1 MIPKTERLS
10 ADVLILGGGLA
21 GCMGAVAAIKKG
33 CTVILAD
40 KAWVGSSGESTFAA
54 RRYPLLRPEQDDMHE
69 WLERWNKAG
78 DSMFDPEWLEW
89 YGKNVHELILMLD
102 SWGMEFEKDAQ
113 GRFKR
118 KPGRGHRE
126 AVVFPGYKM
135 QKKLRGILEKLGV
148 VIVRP
153 RDDHGTP
160 DLGRPCG
167 RGYGLQCP
175 HGPVLCVRS
184 EEYDPFHGLAC
195 SFKGQYHG
203 QDMVSGE
210 GNDMAL
216 RVGAE
221 FTNMEFANTYNATAK
236 DFDICGMSRFQCLGG
251 RFTNALGE
259 TFMHK
264 YDPVQGEGA
273 QLHHPRPRHDAGG
286 EGRTRAYLF

>member
-54 RRYPLLRPEQDDMHE
+54 GDILYYDPEQDDMHE

-148 VIVRP
+148 IIVDRVMITELLTSDGHVAGATGFNV
-153 RDDHGTP
+153 RTGQFYVFEAKNTVLFHGRVQLHGT
-160 DLGRPCG
+160 
-167 RGYGLQCP
+167 
-175 HGPVLCVRS
+175 S
-184 EEYDPFHGLAC
+184 
-195 SFKGQYHG
+195 
-203 QDMVSGE
+203 
-210 GNDMAL
+210 
-216 RVGAE
+216 
-221 FTNMEFANTYNATAK
+221 TT
-236 DFDICGMSRFQCLGG
+236 
-251 RFTNALGE
+251 
-259 TFMHK
+259 
-264 YDPVQGEGA
+264 
-273 QLHHPRPRHDAGG
+273 
-286 EGRTRAYLF
+286 GRTWCPAKGTTWPCAWARNSPTWNSPIPTTPPPRTSTSAA

>member
-1 MIPKTERLS
+1 
-10 ADVLILGGGLA
+10 
-21 GCMGAVAAIKKG
+21 
-33 CTVILAD
+33 
-40 KAWVGSSGESTFAA
+40 
-54 RRYPLLRPEQDDMHE
+54 
-69 WLERWNKAG
+69 
-78 DSMFDPEWLEW
+78 MFDPEWLEW

-148 VIVRP
+148 VIVDRVMITELLASDGHVAGATGFNV
-153 RDDHGTP
+153 RTGQFYVFEAKNT
-160 DLGRPCG
+160 
-167 RGYGLQCP
+167 
-175 HGPVLCVRS
+175 VLS
-184 EEYDPFHGLAC
+184 TGAC

-221 FTNMEFANTYNATAK
+221 FTNMEFANTYNADLRSKKIRESILDDFPGLGAVRRAALLEHFGDIDRLRELGYPITAFK
-236 DFDICGMSRFQCLGG
+236 GPDGG
-251 RFTNALGE
+251 YRL
-259 TFMHK
+259 
-264 YDPVQGEGA
+264 
-273 QLHHPRPRHDAGG
+273 DAG
-286 EGRTRAYLF
+286 

>member
-54 RRYPLLRPEQDDMHE
+54 GDILYYDPEQDDMHE

-118 KPGRGHRE
+118 K
-126 AVVFPGYKM
+126 
-135 QKKLRGILEKLGV
+135 
-148 VIVRP
+148 
-153 RDDHGTP
+153 RD
-160 DLGRPCG
+160 
-167 RGYGLQCP
+167 
-175 HGPVLCVRS
+175 
-184 EEYDPFHGLAC
+184 A
-195 SFKGQYHG
+195 
-203 QDMVSGE
+203 
-210 GNDMAL
+210 
-216 RVGAE
+216 
-221 FTNMEFANTYNATAK
+221 ATAK
-236 DFDICGMSRFQCLGG
+236 PWSSPATKCRRSSAASSKSSAWSSS
-251 RFTNALGE
+251 TA
-259 TFMHK
+259 
-264 YDPVQGEGA
+264 
-273 QLHHPRPRHDAGG
+273 
-286 EGRTRAYLF
+286 

>member
-54 RRYPLLRPEQDDMHE
+54 GDILYYDPEQDDMHE

-148 VIVRP
+148 VIVDRVMITELLTSDGHVAGATGFNV
-153 RDDHGTP
+153 RTGQFYVFEAKNT
-160 DLGRPCG
+160 
-167 RGYGLQCP
+167 
-175 HGPVLCVRS
+175 VLS
-184 EEYDPFHGLAC
+184 TGAC

-221 FTNMEFANTYNATAK
+221 FTNMEFANTYNA
-236 DFDICGMSRFQCLGG
+236 
-251 RFTNALGE
+251 
-259 TFMHK
+259 
-264 YDPVQGEGA
+264 
-273 QLHHPRPRHDAGG
+273 
-286 EGRTRAYLF
+286 RTSTSAA

>member
-1 MIPKTERLS
+1 MH
-10 ADVLILGGGLA
+10 
-21 GCMGAVAAIKKG
+21 GAVAAIKKG

-54 RRYPLLRPEQDDMHE
+54 GDILYYDPEQDDMHE

-148 VIVRP
+148 VIVDRVMI
-153 RDDHGTP
+153 TE
-160 DLGRPCG
+160 LLTSGRPCG

-184 EEYDPFHGLAC
+184 EEYGPFHGRVQLQ
-195 SFKGQYHG
+195 GTVPR

-210 GNDMAL
+210 GNDMAPARGRGIHQHGIRQHLQRHRQGL
-216 RVGAE
+216 RHLRH
-221 FTNMEFANTYNATAK
+221 
-236 DFDICGMSRFQCLGG
+236 DRFQCLG
-251 RFTNALGE
+251 RPFHQRPCR

-273 QLHHPRPRHDAGG
+273 MLHHPRPRHDAGS
-286 EGRTRAYLF
+286 EGRTRAHLF

>member
-54 RRYPLLRPEQDDMHE
+54 GDILYYDPEQDDMHE

-135 QKKLRGILEKLGV
+135 QKKLRGILET
-148 VIVRP
+148 R
-153 RDDHGTP
+153 
-160 DLGRPCG
+160 GRPA
-167 RGYGLQCP
+167 CP
-175 HGPVLCVRS
+175 AKGTSWPC
-184 EEYDPFHGLAC
+184 AC
-195 SFKGQYHG
+195 ARNSPTWN
-203 QDMVSGE
+203 SS
-210 GNDMAL
+210 
-216 RVGAE
+216 
-221 FTNMEFANTYNATAK
+221 TPTA
-236 DFDICGMSRFQCLGG
+236 
-251 RFTNALGE
+251 
-259 TFMHK
+259 
-264 YDPVQGEGA
+264 PP
-273 QLHHPRPRHDAGG
+273 PRTSTSA
-286 EGRTRAYLF
+286 A

>member
-54 RRYPLLRPEQDDMHE
+54 GDILYYDPEQDDMHE

-148 VIVRP
+148 VIVDR
-153 RDDHGTP
+153 
-160 DLGRPCG
+160 
-167 RGYGLQCP
+167 
-175 HGPVLCVRS
+175 VRS
-184 EEYDPFHGLAC
+184 RN
-195 SFKGQYHG
+195 S
-203 QDMVSGE
+203 
-210 GNDMAL
+210 
-216 RVGAE
+216 
-221 FTNMEFANTYNATAK
+221 
-236 DFDICGMSRFQCLGG
+236 
-251 RFTNALGE
+251 
-259 TFMHK
+259 
-264 YDPVQGEGA
+264 
-273 QLHHPRPRHDAGG
+273 
-286 EGRTRAYLF
+286 

>member
-54 RRYPLLRPEQDDMHE
+54 GDILYYDPEQDDMHE

-148 VIVRP
+148 VIVDRVMITELLTSDGHVAGATGFNV
-153 RDDHGTP
+153 RTGQFYVFEAKNT
-160 DLGRPCG
+160 
-167 RGYGLQCP
+167 
-175 HGPVLCVRS
+175 VLS
-184 EEYDPFHGLAC
+184 TGAC

-236 DFDICGMSRFQCLGG
+236 DFDICGMSRFQCLAAVSP
-251 RFTNALGE
+251 TPLAKPLC
-259 TFMHK
+259 TSTT
-264 YDPVQGEGA
+264 PC
-273 QLHHPRPRHDAGG
+273 
-286 EGRTRAYLF
+286 RAKAPCCTSSSAP

>member
-54 RRYPLLRPEQDDMHE
+54 GDILYYDPEQDDMHE

-148 VIVRP
+148 VIVDRVMITELLTS
-153 RDDHGTP
+153 DGHVAGAT
-160 DLGRPCG
+160 GFN
-167 RGYGLQCP
+167 
-175 HGPVLCVRS
+175 VRTGQFYVF
-184 EEYDPFHGLAC
+184 EAKNTVPFHGRVQLQGTVPRAGHGVRRRERHGPARGRGIHQHGIRQYLQRHSQGLRHLRHEPFPMPGR
-195 SFKGQYHG
+195 SFHQRPWRNLY
-203 QDMVSGE
+203 
-210 GNDMAL
+210 
-216 RVGAE
+216 
-221 FTNMEFANTYNATAK
+221 
-236 DFDICGMSRFQCLGG
+236 
-251 RFTNALGE
+251 
-259 TFMHK
+259 
-264 YDPVQGEGA
+264 A
-273 QLHHPRPRHDAGG
+273 QV
-286 EGRTRAYLF
+286 

>member
-1 MIPKTERLS
+1 
-10 ADVLILGGGLA
+10 
-21 GCMGAVAAIKKG
+21 
-33 CTVILAD
+33 
-40 KAWVGSSGESTFAA
+40 
-54 RRYPLLRPEQDDMHE
+54 MHE

-148 VIVRP
+148 VIVDRVMITELLTSDGHVAGATGFNV
-153 RDDHGTP
+153 RTGQFYVFEAKNT
-160 DLGRPCG
+160 
-167 RGYGLQCP
+167 
-175 HGPVLCVRS
+175 VLS
-184 EEYDPFHGLAC
+184 TGAC

-259 TFMHK
+259 TFMPQVRPRAGRRRH
-264 YDPVQGEGA
+264 A
-273 QLHHPRPRHDAGG
+273 AHPRPRHDAGS
-286 EGRTRAYLF
+286 EGRTRARLL

>member
-21 GCMGAVAAIKKG
+21 RCMGAVAAIKKG

-54 RRYPLLRPEQDDMHE
+54 GDILYYDPEQDDMHE

-148 VIVRP
+148 VIVDRVMITELLTS
-153 RDDHGTP
+153 DGHVAGAT
-160 DLGRPCG
+160 GFN
-167 RGYGLQCP
+167 
-175 HGPVLCVRS
+175 VRT
-184 EEYDPFHGLAC
+184 
-195 SFKGQYHG
+195 GQ
-203 QDMVSGE
+203 
-210 GNDMAL
+210 L
-216 RVGAE
+216 
-221 FTNMEFANTYNATAK
+221 
-236 DFDICGMSRFQCLGG
+236 
-251 RFTNALGE
+251 
-259 TFMHK
+259 
-264 YDPVQGEGA
+264 
-273 QLHHPRPRHDAGG
+273 
-286 EGRTRAYLF
+286 

>member
-54 RRYPLLRPEQDDMHE
+54 GDILYYDPEQDDMHE

-126 AVVFPGYKM
+126 AVVFPGYKS
-135 QKKLRGILEKLGV
+135 QKKSAAPRKARRGHR
-148 VIVRP
+148 RP

-184 EEYDPFHGLAC
+184 EEYGPFHGRVQLQGTVPRAGHGVRRRKRHGPARGRGIHQHGIRQYLQRHSQGLRHLRHEPFPMPGR
-195 SFKGQYHG
+195 SFHQRPWRNLY
-203 QDMVSGE
+203 
-210 GNDMAL
+210 
-216 RVGAE
+216 
-221 FTNMEFANTYNATAK
+221 
-236 DFDICGMSRFQCLGG
+236 
-251 RFTNALGE
+251 
-259 TFMHK
+259 
-264 YDPVQGEGA
+264 A
-273 QLHHPRPRHDAGG
+273 QV
-286 EGRTRAYLF
+286 